1 MATWVA
7 SFRVPDE
14 VITYR
19 GPHFE
24 SHLFRAFTKF
34 LGTARLR
41 TTAYHPACNGL
52 VERFHRHLKQALMT
66 HGDRNRWNEFL
77 PFALLG
83 IRAALK
89 PDLGYSSAEI
99 VFGAAL
105 RLPAD
110 LFSPTEPS
118 STTPTEYARHLQ
130 RLFADLRATPTRAVS
145 TSSYV
150 SPDLS
155 SATHIF
161 LRTDSIRRSLQP
173 PFSGSHPV
181 LKRGDKTFT
190 INLNGRPEVVSIDRI
205 KLTFVEPSSPISCTL
220 HDVAAPPSAAPAASK
235 TVTSADRSQAPP
247 LGPRRPFLPLPI
259 RHLPPILK
267 HPR

>member
-1 MATWVA
+1 MA
-7 SFRVPDE
+7 
-14 VITYR
+14 
-19 GPHFE
+19 
-24 SHLFRAFTKF
+24 
-34 LGTARLR
+34 
-41 TTAYHPACNGL
+41 
-52 VERFHRHLKQALMT
+52 
-66 HGDRNRWNEFL
+66 HGDRNRWREFL

-89 PDLGYSSAEI
+89 LDLGCSSAEI
-99 VFGAAL
+99 VYGAPL

-110 LFSPTEPS
+110 LFTPMEPS
-118 STTPTEYARHLQ
+118 STTPPEYARHLQ

-145 TSSYV
+145 TFPSYV

-173 PFSGSHPV
+173 PAAVCSFFWPASGPQ
-181 LKRGDKTFT
+181 KTFT
-190 INLNGRPEVVSIDRI
+190 INLNGHPEVVSIDRI
-205 KLTFVEPSSPISCTL
+205 KPAFVEAISPISCHL
-220 HDVAAPPSAAPAASK
+220 HDVAAPPSAALAPSK
-235 TVTSADRSQAPP
+235 TVTWADRSQTHPF
-247 LGPRRPFLPLPI
+247 GPRRPFFPLTI